1 MPSLEKNW
9 YIRIQIQ
16 TNTKVC
22 FHLVFDNI
30 TCARPSLLN
39 SAHEN
44 QIAVLI
50 MRSVPTHMLPTV
62 TQINRKRCEISVQ
75 KCSLSEML
83 VTLNE
88 GQWLTSSS
96 SSSSSTR
103 SQRIIIIIVYQDEL
117 GRFPKFRL
125 AAMRLCVQQ
134 GVRRTY
140 SRWLVLEYGEPM
152 TNMLHCLLDSSGGA
166 VCGRGKSELSALVET
181 EAVVSGFKSG
191 KMTWSGLLRRW
202 QLSPVDQQSYGLTW
216 RWYISPQ

>member
-1 MPSLEKNW
+1 M
-9 YIRIQIQ
+9 
-16 TNTKVC
+16 
-22 FHLVFDNI
+22 
-30 TCARPSLLN
+30 N

-88 GQWLTSSS
+88 GQWLISSS
-96 SSSSSTR
+96 SSSSSSR
-103 SQRIIIIIVYQDEL
+103 SQRILIIIVYQDEL

-140 SRWLVLEYGEPM
+140 SCWLVLEYGEPM

-166 VCGRGKSELSALVET
+166 VCGRGKSELPALVET
-181 EAVVSGFKSG
+181 EAVVSGFKAG
-191 KMTWSGLLRRW
+191 KDDLVWSVEAVAAVPCSPAVIRTDLKMVHFSPVSLVDPRW
-202 QLSPVDQQSYGLTW
+202 PLSSQVDQQSHFTGYCSVEAPTVELTL
-216 RWYISPQ
+216 